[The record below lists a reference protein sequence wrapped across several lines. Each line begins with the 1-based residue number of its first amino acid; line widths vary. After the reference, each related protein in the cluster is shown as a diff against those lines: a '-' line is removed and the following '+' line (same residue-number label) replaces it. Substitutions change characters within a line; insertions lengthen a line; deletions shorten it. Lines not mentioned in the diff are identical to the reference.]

1 MNKHLHR
8 IVFSAARGMRMAVQ
22 ETAMSAGKAT
32 GATSGVVATALAG
45 LLAVS
50 PAPAQIVG
58 APGVAPNLRPTVLLA
73 PNGVPLVNI
82 QTPSAAGVSRNL
94 FNQFDV
100 QRNGAILNNSRTD
113 VQTQLG
119 GFVQGNPYLATGP
132 ARIILNEITSGN
144 PTQLRGYVE
153 VGGQRAEVII
163 ANPAGIAVDGGGFIN
178 ASRATLTTGIPQF
191 NAAGGLDSFVV
202 RGGTISI
209 DGAGLD
215 LSRTDYSAILA
226 RAVQVNAGIWANEL
240 KVVTGAN
247 QVSADHGQISPTT
260 GTGPTP
266 TFALDVAQ
274 LGGMYAGK
282 ITLIGTEAGL
292 GARNAGTIQAANG
305 AGTLAGAG
313 QLVVTAAGRLE
324 NIGTL
329 QATAGANLN
338 ADSLANSGRIAS
350 GGELRI
356 ATQGTLGNAGGTLE
370 GPRVELTSA
379 GGDIDNRG
387 GTIRQTSSVGLTV
400 AAPSLSNTAGG
411 VIGAEPIPEAPSQP
425 SPGAGTG
432 GTGTGGTT
440 DPGQPATGDGG
451 GTGTG
456 GSGGTAPSQP
466 YVPPAPGS
474 LTAAGAIL
482 NDGGR
487 IYAGGPITLQTPQV
501 NNNGGSLATTSL
513 AASGPRFSNVGGTV
527 NVANNFSAHVDHFD
541 NTGGSLRAGSLNI
554 VATGDLVNQDGKLE
568 SNGDASL
575 GAGGSLDNTRGT
587 VSAAGSLTANAS
599 GALNNTA
606 GTLLANQGITVG
618 AQSLT
623 NSKGSIQSA
632 TAGTR
637 LTVTNQLLNAEGTIG
652 AATDLSVQAGSLSN
666 SGSLRGS
673 NDTTIDVADA
683 LVNDGSITAG
693 RNTAI
698 TAGSLQSPSTS
709 SGEAVLGAGI
719 QADGKLGSIGDLRV
733 TTTGALVATGTH
745 LAAGDAVLQGASMD
759 LSSSTTSAANIAL
772 TATQGNVATSNAA
785 VVTPGTLSVSAN
797 ARPGQA
803 LVNDAGTLNAGQLD
817 LRASNIANTHGG
829 EIVQTGTGATAI
841 ATSGAID
848 NTGSRIATN
857 GQDLTLQAASITNT
871 GGKIEHAGSGSLSI
885 GGGSYS
891 GANGQITGNGALF
904 VNLAGAFNQDGG
916 NTYAKQITIDAGAL
930 SNQGGKIVQAES
942 GDTRISVVGALNNYA
957 GTIASNGHTTVAAGS
972 LSNQGGTIRA
982 AEASNLG
989 LTVGAM
995 LDNSSKGGIGAG
1007 GDVAL
1012 NAGSLNNDD
1021 GRIIAV
1027 GDLSSTTTNGA
1038 TSNQAGTIAA
1048 NGNTTLNAGSL
1059 NNNNGGAVAAVTGQ
1073 LQVATSGATT
1083 NAGGNLQAGGA
1094 AILSNAGLDNSAG
1107 KVFGNSLSVDTHG
1120 QALTNALGTIAATG
1134 MVDVRSGALNN
1145 NAGLVQ
1151 SGGAMTI
1158 DTHGQALTNTNA
1170 AGYATGQG
1178 GITSSGT
1185 LTLASGA
1192 LDNTA
1197 GFIGAKDALV
1207 AHTGAVTNAGGGI
1220 VLGQGSVSI
1229 DTHGAGYDNRGG
1241 QMQAAGDL
1249 RIDAGAIDNTG
1260 ALIRSLG
1267 TTTLNAGTLAN
1278 ANTLSTD
1285 RGIEGKNVSISTG
1298 TLINNVGAIRAD
1310 DDTTITTSGGVD
1322 NNWGL
1327 ISAGNALRIV
1337 DPNAANPAAKTLS
1350 LTNTNGKLVADK
1362 NLQIDAATFSGDG
1375 QAVSGKDLSI
1385 ALTQDAVN
1393 NAEVAANG
1401 SLSYTTTGNFTN
1413 NGKLLAGETLT
1424 VGGNNVENTAG
1435 AEMSGKNTIV
1445 NAGGTLTNRGL
1456 IDSNGAT
1463 QINAGTVNNVGSGRI
1478 YGDAISIA
1486 AGTLNNDAETVNG
1499 VTKAATIAARSSL
1512 DIGAST
1518 INNREHALIF
1528 SAGDMFIGGALDAN
1542 RYATG
1547 QGATLNNHSATIESL
1562 GNMAIAMGTVN
1573 NWDTHLQVGQQT
1585 THSTTSRLA
1594 TMDGKFWDRSDTW
1607 GDDAS
1612 RFVFHRNA
1620 DGSVVVVGS
1629 GWGIWDDTI
1638 DATTD
1643 YATHTD
1649 PARLVAGGNIDI
1661 NGFLHNRDSQ
1671 VLAGGT
1677 ITAAGSKNEAT
1688 QGTQTS
1694 TVTTLVTGYMAS
1706 KPGTGPNNF
1715 TLVGPTTSSGTVNVG
1730 SFRYESNYLATS
1742 GAAPGSAA
1750 SAAVNANAGGTGDV
1764 NGGTRPGAIVEVP
1777 ANVGAVVKTS
1787 GTGADAAAGAG
1798 GANSTGSSRNIPMV
1812 VRTSTPNTTIPSAS
1826 LFGIHAGPGGYLV
1839 ETDPRF
1845 ANYRQWLSS
1854 DYLLNALG
1862 MDPNYLQKRLGDGFY
1877 EQKLIREQVAQLT
1890 GYRYLDG
1897 FYSDEEQYT
1906 ALMNAGATFA
1916 KEYGLKPGIALT
1928 AAQMAQLTSDIVWL
1942 VEQTV
1947 TLPDGSTQQVLVPQV
1962 YVRVRPGDIDGSGAL
1977 LSADAVKIKSNG
1989 DVANTGTIAGR
2000 TLVAINADNI
2010 NNLGGRISGGN
2021 VALEAVND
2029 LNNIGGTI
2037 DARDSLSLKA
2047 GRDINVRTTTTT
2059 NSVGLNSTTS
2069 IDRVAGLYVTNPGGT
2084 LVASAGHDVN
2094 LIGAILENK
2103 GPGGYTSITAKN
2115 DINLGTV
2122 RESTTVVGVGI
2133 GSNNSM
2139 TASSSRELGTTIASN
2154 GTTILNAGRDVNA
2167 RQATVDAGNGL
2178 LTVHAERDINIASG
2192 QTQTSGSFSAQ
2203 WTDKGVTRSTDNK
2216 LSSEFASSTS
2226 VGSSFSGG
2234 LVSLGAKND
2243 IYIEGSHISGTQG
2256 VMIDAGRNLGI
2267 VEGRNTTYSSA
2278 EQDRK
2283 TSGVSGLLGM
2293 AVGAPITPVLPFS
2306 KTSKTGIELQSDTAS
2321 ASTVTSS
2328 QGGVLLQ
2335 GGTVNMVGVQ
2345 VDAAKDI
2352 AINGGQVYIQA
2363 ATNTSSVTGT
2373 SSTGGK
2379 GLTANQFIWH
2389 DPSTGI
2395 NAKRTITTEIQD
2407 STLTRTTLNG
2417 TNVTISAADT
2427 LAMFGTTVNASG
2439 ALTLNADTL
2448 LLGTQT
2454 TEHSQSE
2461 TSQGRDLGYQKT
2473 KDKGTQDQTTHY
2485 NQFNAVNLAVNAN
2498 HVQAGI
2504 GARDSVEQLAKQPG
2518 MGWVEQLNNDPK
2530 LQGKIDW
2537 VKVEEAHK
2545 NWNHEQQGLTPEG
2558 AAIVTL
2564 VVAYFTAGA
2573 ASGAGA
2579 TAGEAAA
2586 VATGQGIVVEG
2597 AVFAAGSTVGAVVG
2611 GAVTAGL
2618 AALASQAAVAL
2629 INNQFDIGATLN
2641 DLGSSASVKNLL
2653 TAIVTGGA
2661 LGGLNLD
2668 PTGLPTA
2675 GGGAQGFMTQL
2686 GQNLT
2691 AGAARAVIG
2700 TAINGGSLE
2709 ENLKEGLKSA
2719 ILDTIAAQGANAI
2732 GDNLDG
2738 FANKVA
2744 HAIAGCA
2751 VGAAKADSA
2760 SGCGAGALGAAIG
2773 EIAAEAYGRQADTVQ
2788 FAGLMSGLAVAIAG
2802 GDASQINIGSQAGSN
2817 AAANNFLN
2825 HPDAVKAR
2833 QLTEACKTQCTPAQ
2847 REQLATLLQQDKE
2860 TNEALNACAGS
2871 SSTLCNGVREDFKNA
2886 ATSFMPNDDD
2896 IWNWSRQQSDA
2907 SDGKYTAVQIYDAYR
2922 TNFIQSSVPNMTVG
2936 DLTEVADWMR
2946 GRIVG
2951 GSEPNNPGE
2960 GPLSRIAMGWA
2971 VGNSASA
2978 QGALGAATMGL
2989 AGAIRAGALAAG
3001 PYLSAGAVPLSLAD
3015 TQSILTQQIGDLRGT
3030 LTGSARTGGNVGV
3043 AQIDIPGIQPTMAAS
3058 SRITNPTSDQRA
3070 LGFVGQIPETFPSSV
3085 VPTGSNP
3092 PLMLNRAVDS
3102 EAKILNNIAAQL
3114 RDNTSATGTINLL
3127 TERAPCVSC
3136 SNVIQQFEAKY
3147 PNIKINVLDN
3157 GGKVVPPTRRGG

>member
-1 MNKHLHR
+1 M
-8 IVFSAARGMRMAVQ
+8 
-22 ETAMSAGKAT
+22 
-32 GATSGVVATALAG
+32 
-45 LLAVS
+45 
-50 PAPAQIVG
+50 
-58 APGVAPNLRPTVLLA
+58 
-73 PNGVPLVNI
+73 
-82 QTPSAAGVSRNL
+82 
-94 FNQFDV
+94 
-100 QRNGAILNNSRTD
+100 
-113 VQTQLG
+113 
-119 GFVQGNPYLATGP
+119 
-132 ARIILNEITSGN
+132 
-144 PTQLRGYVE
+144 E

-163 ANPAGIAVDGGGFIN
+163 ANPAGIAVDGGGFVN
-178 ASRATLTTGIPQF
+178 ASRATLTTGTPQL
-191 NAAGGLDSFVV
+191 NAQGGLDSYVV

-215 LSRTDYSAILA
+215 LSRTDYAAILA
-226 RAVQVNAGIWANEL
+226 RAVQVNAGLWANEL

-247 QVSADHGQISPTT
+247 QVSADHGQISPTA
-260 GTGPTP
+260 GTGATP

-329 QATAGANLN
+329 QATAGANLY

-350 GGELRI
+350 GGELKI

-370 GPRVELTSA
+370 GPRVELASA

-387 GTIRQTSSVGLTV
+387 GTIRQTSGVGLTV
-400 AAPSLSNTAGG
+400 AGPSLSNTAGG

-440 DPGQPATGDGG
+440 VPGTPTTGDGG
-451 GTGTG
+451 GTATG
-456 GSGGTAPSQP
+456 GGTAPSQP

-474 LTAAGAIL
+474 ITAAGSIL

-487 IYAGGPITLQTPQV
+487 IYAGGPIALQTPQV
-501 NNNGGSLATTSL
+501 NNNGGALTTTSL
-513 AASGPRFSNVGGTV
+513 AASGPSFSNVGGSV
-527 NVANNFSAHVDHFD
+527 NVSNSFSANVERFD

-575 GAGGSLDNTRGT
+575 SAGGSLDNTRGT
-587 VSAAGSLTANAS
+587 VSAAGSLTGSVA
-599 GALNNTA
+599 GAVNNTA
-606 GTLLANQGITVG
+606 GTLLANQGVALG

-637 LTVTNQLLNAEGTIG
+637 LTVANQVLNAEGTIG

-698 TAGSLQSPSTS
+698 TTGSLQSPSTS
-709 SGEAVLGAGI
+709 SGQAVLGAGI
-719 QADGKLGSIGDLRV
+719 QADGKLGSTGDLRV
-733 TTTGALVATGTH
+733 TTTGALVATGTQ

-772 TATQGNVATSNAA
+772 TATQGNVSTSGATVLS
-785 VVTPGTLSVSAN
+785 PGTLSVAAN
-797 ARPGQA
+797 AQPGQT
-803 LVNDAGTLNAGQLD
+803 LVNDAGILNAGQLD
-817 LRASNIANTHGG
+817 IRASNIANTNGG
-829 EIVQTGTGATAI
+829 EIVQTGTGATTI

-848 NTGSRIATN
+848 NTQGRIATN
-857 GQDLTLQAASITNT
+857 GQDLSLSAASFTNT
-871 GGKIEHAGSGSLSI
+871 GGKIEHAGSGTLTI
-885 GGGSYS
+885 AGGSYNS
-891 GANGQITGNGALF
+891 GADGQITGNGALV

-916 NTYAKQITIDAGAL
+916 STYAKQITIDAGAL
-930 SNQGGKIVQAES
+930 SNQSGKIVQGES
-942 GDTRISVVGALNNYA
+942 GNTRITVVGALNNNA
-957 GTIASNGHTTVAAGS
+957 GTIASNGNTIVAAGS
-972 LSNQGGTIRA
+972 LSNQAGTIRV
-982 AEASNLG
+982 AETSNLG
-989 LTVGAM
+989 LTVGGM
-995 LDNSSKGGIGAG
+995 LDNSSKGEIGAG
-1007 GDVAL
+1007 GSTTIQ
-1012 NAGSLNNDD
+1012 AGSLNNNAE
-1021 GRIIAV
+1021 GRITAV
-1027 GDLSSTTTNGA
+1027 GDLSA
-1038 TSNQAGTIAA
+1038 TVAGTLTNVDGTLAA
-1048 NGNTTLNAGSL
+1048 NGNTTVESASL
-1059 NNNNGGAVAAVTGQ
+1059 DNTRGTAAAVNGDLRVTTAGITDNTTGK
-1073 LQVATSGATT
+1073 
-1083 NAGGNLQAGGA
+1083 LQAGGNVVLA
-1094 AILSNAGLDNSAG
+1094 NGGLVNIGG
-1107 KVFGNSLSVDTHG
+1107 KVGGNSLSVDTRGNALNNTQGTLAATQSVDLKSGVLTNTAGLIQSGAAMRIDTNG
-1120 QALTNALGTIAATG
+1120 QALINTA
-1134 MVDVRSGALNN
+1134 GASYDNK
-1145 NAGLVQ
+1145 
-1151 SGGAMTI
+1151 
-1158 DTHGQALTNTNA
+1158 
-1170 AGYATGQG
+1170 QG
-1178 GITSSGT
+1178 GITSGDT
-1185 LTLASGA
+1185 LTLSTGA
-1192 LDNTA
+1192 VNNTA
-1197 GFIGAKDALV
+1197 GFIGAKNALS
-1207 AHTGAVTNAGGGI
+1207 ASTQSFTNAAGGL
-1220 VLGQGSVSI
+1220 VLGQDAVI
-1229 DTHGAGYDNRGG
+1229 INTNGAGYDNRDG
-1241 QMQAAGDL
+1241 QTQAMGDL
-1249 RIDAGAIDNTG
+1249 RIDAGAIDNT
-1260 ALIRSLG
+1260 ASLIRSLA

-1278 ANTLSTD
+1278 ASTQGTEQ
-1285 RGIEGKNVSISTG
+1285 GIEGKSVAINTG
-1298 TLINNVGAIRAD
+1298 ALINTSGAIRAD
-1310 DDTTITTSGGVD
+1310 VNTTVTSGGGVD
-1322 NNWGL
+1322 NTTGL
-1327 ISAGNALRIV
+1327 ISAGDTLAIKDSN
-1337 DPNAANPAAKTLS
+1337 AAKTLN
-1350 LTNTNGKLVADK
+1350 LVNTNGTLVADK
-1362 NLQIDAATFSGDG
+1362 SLKIDAARFSGDG

-1385 ALTQDAVN
+1385 ALTQNIVN

-1401 SLSYTTTGNFTN
+1401 NLTYTTSGDFTN

-1424 VGGNNVENTAG
+1424 VGGNNVENTAN
-1435 AEMSGKNTIV
+1435 AEMSGLNTIV
-1445 NAGGTLTNRGL
+1445 NAAGTLTNRGL
-1456 IDSNGAT
+1456 IDSRGNT
-1463 QINAGTVNNVGSGRI
+1463 QIDAGTLNNIGTGRI

-1499 VTKAATIAARSSL
+1499 VTKAGTIAARSSL
-1512 DIGAST
+1512 DIGANT

-1547 QGATLNNHSATIESL
+1547 QGATLNNHSATLESL
-1562 GNMAIAMGTVN
+1562 GSMAIAMGAIN
-1573 NWDTHLQVGQQT
+1573 NWDIHLQLGQQV

-1629 GWGIWDDTI
+1629 GWGIWDDTT

-1649 PARLVAGGNIDI
+1649 PARMVAGGNIDI

-1677 ITAAGSKNEAT
+1677 INAPGAKNEAT
-1688 QGTQTS
+1688 QGTRTA

-1715 TLVGPTTSSGTVNVG
+1715 TVLGPNTSSGTVDVG

-1742 GAAPGSAA
+1742 GAAPA
-1750 SAAVNANAGGTGDV
+1750 SATGVAVGGTAGGTGSV
-1764 NGGTRPGAIVEVP
+1764 NGGTRLGAIVEVP
-1777 ANVGAVVKTS
+1777 ANVGGVVKTS
-1787 GTGADAAAGAG
+1787 GTGADAAGGAGAASRI
-1798 GANSTGSSRNIPMV
+1798 GASQAIPMV
-1812 VRTSTPNTTIPSAS
+1812 VRTSTPNTSIPTAS
-1826 LFGIHAGPGGYLV
+1826 LFAIHGGLGGYLI

-1845 ANYRQWLSS
+1845 ANYRNWLGSG
-1854 DYLLNALG
+1854 YLLDKLG
-1862 MDPNYLQKRLGDGFY
+1862 LDPDTIQKRLGDGFY

-1897 FYSDEEQYT
+1897 FYNDEDQYT

-1916 KEYGLKPGIALT
+1916 KEYGLRPGIALT
-1928 AAQMAQLTSDIVWL
+1928 AEQMAQLTSDIVWL

-1962 YVRVRPGDIDGSGAL
+1962 YVRIRPGDIDGSGAL
-1977 LSADAVKIKSNG
+1977 LSADAVKIKSSG
-1989 DVANTGTIAGR
+1989 DVTNTGTIAGR
-2000 TLVAINADNI
+2000 TLVSINADTI

-2059 NSVGLNSTTS
+2059 NTVGLNSNTS

-2115 DINLGTV
+2115 DINLSTV
-2122 RESTTVVGVGI
+2122 RESSAIVGKGI

-2139 TASSSRELGTTIASN
+2139 AASSSRELGTTIVTD
-2154 GTTILNAGRDVNA
+2154 GTTILNAVRDVNA
-2167 RQATVDAGNGL
+2167 RQATVDAGKGL
-2178 LTVHAERDINIASG
+2178 LSVQAGRDINIASG
-2192 QTQTSGSFSAQ
+2192 QAQTSGSFSAQ
-2203 WTDKGVTRSTDNK
+2203 WTDKGLTRSTDNK
-2216 LSSEFASSTS
+2216 LSSEFANSTS
-2226 VGSSFSGG
+2226 IGSSFSGG
-2234 LVSLGAKND
+2234 MVAIGAKND
-2243 IYIEGSHISGTQG
+2243 IYIEGSHVSGTQG
-2256 VMIDAGRNLGI
+2256 VMIDAGRNLSI

-2306 KTSKTGIELQSDTAS
+2306 KGSTTGIELQSDTAS
-2321 ASTVTSS
+2321 ASTITSS

-2352 AINGGQVYIQA
+2352 VINGGQVYIQA

-2373 SSTGGK
+2373 SSTSGK

-2395 NAKRTITTEIQD
+2395 NAKRTITTDIQD

-2417 TNVTISAADT
+2417 ANVTITAADT

-2448 LLGTQT
+2448 LMGTQT

-2473 KDKGTQDQTTHY
+2473 KDKGTQDQTTNY
-2485 NQFNAVNLAVNAN
+2485 NQFNTGKLAVNAN

-2504 GARDSVEQLAKQPG
+2504 GARDSLEQLAKQPG

-2530 LQGKIDW
+2530 LSGKIDW

-2573 ASGAGA
+2573 ASGAGTA
-2579 TAGEAAA
+2579 AGEAAA
-2586 VATGQGIVVEG
+2586 VGAGEGVVLTT
-2597 AVFAAGSTVGAVVG
+2597 GSTFVSATTGATISSAVG
-2611 GAVTAGL
+2611 GAVTAGVT
-2618 AALASQAAVAL
+2618 ALAGQAAVAL
-2629 INNQFDIGATLN
+2629 INNQGDLGGALH
-2641 DLGSSASVKNLL
+2641 DLGSSSSVKNLL
-2653 TAIVTGGA
+2653 TAIVTGGV
-2661 LGGLNLD
+2661 LGGLDLN

-2691 AGAARAVIG
+2691 AGAARAVVG

-2709 ENLKEGLKSA
+2709 ENLKEGLKGA
-2719 ILDTIAAQGANAI
+2719 ILDTVAAQAAFAI
-2732 GDNLDG
+2732 GGARLDD
-2738 FANKVA
+2738 FTNKVA

-2751 VGAAKADSA
+2751 VGAARADSA

-2773 EIAAEAYGRQADTVQ
+2773 EMAAETYGRRADTVQ
-2788 FAGLMSGLAVAIAG
+2788 FAAMVSGIAAALTG
-2802 GDASQINIGSQAGSN
+2802 ADAAQINLASQAGSN
-2817 AAANNFLN
+2817 AAANNYLS
-2825 HPDAVKAR
+2825 HPEQVARAQARDACYARNTDACGQVAALDRLDQQRDQRVSELAQNCTTDCAKVAQFINNELTALGCNTGSPYACDDAVLKQAWVNAQTKAQGLQPGFGPDDAVLIAYGLVRGGLKIISAIGGQGSGPIVVADALSAPPAAVAR
-2833 QLTEACKTQCTPAQ
+2833 QLNNLYRDGAAPELIQKTFNQAAVSSTH
-2847 REQLATLLQQDKE
+2847 
-2860 TNEALNACAGS
+2860 NAGASEVVLGRYIAGS
-2871 SSTLCNGVREDFKNA
+2871 PDSYEAVAQARGSTYFSMSD
-2886 ATSFMPNDDD
+2886 
-2896 IWNWSRQQSDA
+2896 WS
-2907 SDGKYTAVQIYDAYR
+2907 AVQGQLGVEQMWNINR
-2922 TNFIQSSVPNMTVG
+2922 TFLDQQI
-2936 DLTEVADWMR
+2936 
-2946 GRIVG
+2946 
-2951 GSEPNNPGE
+2951 
-2960 GPLSRIAMGWA
+2960 
-2971 VGNSASA
+2971 A
-2978 QGALGAATMGL
+2978 QGKNFVFTSNP
-2989 AGAIRAGALAAG
+2989 ALARSG
-3001 PYLSAGAVPLSLAD
+3001 SFTLQEYNHLLSSGYE
-3015 TQSILTQQIGDLRGT
+3015 
-3030 LTGSARTGGNVGV
+3030 
-3043 AQIDIPGIQPTMAAS
+3043 IQ
-3058 SRITNPTSDQRA
+3058 
-3070 LGFVGQIPETFPSSV
+3070 
-3085 VPTGSNP
+3085 
-3092 PLMLNRAVDS
+3092 
-3102 EAKILNNIAAQL
+3102 
-3114 RDNTSATGTINLL
+3114 SATGGLF
-3127 TERAPCVSC
+3127 RA
-3136 SNVIQQFEAKY
+3136 
-3147 PNIKINVLDN
+3147 IK
-3157 GGKVVPPTRRGG
+3157 K